1 MDSPLDK
8 KLKYDILLASHSPRR
23 RELLAML
30 NIRFDIAEGLEI
42 DETYPDLLAP
52 EEVPSYLSRKKSHA
66 YQPSL
71 TDNQLIITAD
81 TIVIIDNEILGKP
94 QSLTEAKEMLRK
106 LSGRT
111 HKVVTGVTLATTEKI
126 TTFSVSTAV
135 EFAPLSEEVI
145 NYYADTFKPLDKA
158 GAYGIQEWIGAVG
171 IRGIHGSYYNV
182 MGLPVHRLYN
192 ELMRF

>member
-1 MDSPLDK
+1 MESPIAS

-30 NIRFDIAEGLEI
+30 NLKFNIADSIEV
-42 DETYPDLLAP
+42 DETYPEYMIP
-52 EEVPSYLSRKKSHA
+52 EEVPSYLSRKKCEA
-66 YQPSL
+66 YLPLLNDS
-71 TDNQLIITAD
+71 QLIVTAD
-81 TIVIIDNEILGKP
+81 TIVILDNEILGKP
-94 QSLTEAKEMLRK
+94 ESTAHAKEMLHK

-111 HKVVTGVTLATTEKI
+111 HKVVTGVTLSTKTQ
-126 TTFSVSTAV
+126 TNTFSVSTAV
-135 EFAPLSEEVI
+135 EFAPLSDEVI
-145 NYYADTFKPLDKA
+145 DYYVDTFRPLDKA

-192 ELMRF
+192 ELLKF